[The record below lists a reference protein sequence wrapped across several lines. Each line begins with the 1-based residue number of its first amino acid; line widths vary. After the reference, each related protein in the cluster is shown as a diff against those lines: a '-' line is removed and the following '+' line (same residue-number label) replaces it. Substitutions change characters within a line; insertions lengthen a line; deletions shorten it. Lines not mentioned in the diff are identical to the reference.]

1 MLVNDEEKGGERMN
15 IMNVQASH
23 MPIQQTS
30 SKSVGES
37 SGKFG
42 SMLSNNVSNLS
53 TTSVGGE
60 TTEIGDNGIEEELA
74 SLLEI
79 LLIGDFR
86 DVEQGEQLVEEMLYT
101 TASFEEHPLLKE
113 LIGMGES
120 QSIEEM
126 LASLLAGG
134 SERETIEVGNMLQQ
148 LQQFI
153 ATLNEGETLPFVRD
167 QTSAVETIL
176 KFSKMYTLMK
186 NHLDLSHEQ
195 VENMDQLEKALEKLT
210 SKLEEIVQSV
220 SKDKGNAVTLLLGRQ
235 PFANVVQSSQ
245 SQTSTT
251 GIQSESVGIHNPFMN
266 MSKVEQYVLNTQST
280 KTSSDSDALLKSFE
294 NILSKAKFTNQ
305 NGIQKLL
312 IKLNPE
318 NLGTLRIE
326 LMQREG
332 IMMARIIA
340 SSNGAKELLDGQLH
354 GLKQAFSNQNIPVE
368 KIELSQQFS
377 NLSQERNLQREQFQ
391 QQGGNERPEQSFD
404 REEELEEDFQQTFEE
419 AILQVK
425 V

>member
-153 ATLNEGETLPFVRD
+153 ATLNEGESLPFVRD

-251 GIQSESVGIHNPFMN
+251 GTQSESVGIHNPFMN
-266 MSKVEQYVLNTQST
+266 ISKVEQYVLNTQST

-294 NILSKAKFTNQ
+294 NILSKAKFINQ

-318 NLGTLRIE
+318 NLGT
-326 LMQREG
+326 
-332 IMMARIIA
+332 
-340 SSNGAKELLDGQLH
+340 
-354 GLKQAFSNQNIPVE
+354 
-368 KIELSQQFS
+368 
-377 NLSQERNLQREQFQ
+377 
-391 QQGGNERPEQSFD
+391 
-404 REEELEEDFQQTFEE
+404 
-419 AILQVK
+419 
-425 V
+425 

>member
-1 MLVNDEEKGGERMN
+1 MN
-15 IMNVQASH
+15 IMNVQSSN

-30 SKSVGES
+30 SRTVGES

-42 SMLSNNVSNLS
+42 SMLSDNVANLS

-60 TTEIGDNGIEEELA
+60 TTESSVNESGEELA

-79 LLIGDFR
+79 LLIGDLR

-101 TASFEEHPLLKE
+101 TAPFEKHPLLKE

-126 LASLLAGG
+126 LTSLLAGG
-134 SERETIEVGNMLQQ
+134 SEQETIEVENMLQQ

-153 ATLNEGETLPFVRD
+153 ATLNEGEALPFVRD
-167 QTSAVETIL
+167 QMSVVETIL
-176 KFSKMYTLMK
+176 KFSKMYALMK

-195 VENMDQLEKALEKLT
+195 LENIEQLEKSLEKLT
-210 SKLEEIVQSV
+210 SKLEELVQSS
-220 SKDKGNAVTLLLGRQ
+220 SKDKGNVASLLLGRQ
-235 PFANVVQSSQ
+235 QFTNIVQASPSQ
-245 SQTSTT
+245 KSTT
-251 GIQSESVGIHNPFMN
+251 GIQSESSGIHNPFMT
-266 MSKVEQYVLNTQST
+266 MSKVEQYVLNTQNI
-280 KTSSDSDALLKSFE
+280 KTSGDSEGLLKSFE
-294 NILSKAKFTNQ
+294 NILSKAQFTNQ

-326 LMQREG
+326 LVQREG
-332 IMMARIIA
+332 VMMARIIA

-354 GLKQAFSNQNIPVE
+354 GLKQAFVNQNIPVE

-391 QQGGNERPEQSFD
+391 QQGGNEKSEQFFD

-419 AILQVK
+419 AILQAK

>member
-1 MLVNDEEKGGERMN
+1 M
-15 IMNVQASH
+15 
-23 MPIQQTS
+23 
-30 SKSVGES
+30 
-37 SGKFG
+37 
-42 SMLSNNVSNLS
+42 
-53 TTSVGGE
+53 
-60 TTEIGDNGIEEELA
+60 
-74 SLLEI
+74 
-79 LLIGDFR
+79 
-86 DVEQGEQLVEEMLYT
+86 
-101 TASFEEHPLLKE
+101 
-113 LIGMGES
+113 
-120 QSIEEM
+120 
-126 LASLLAGG
+126 
-134 SERETIEVGNMLQQ
+134 
-148 LQQFI
+148 
-153 ATLNEGETLPFVRD
+153 
-167 QTSAVETIL
+167 
-176 KFSKMYTLMK
+176 
-186 NHLDLSHEQ
+186 
-195 VENMDQLEKALEKLT
+195 
-210 SKLEEIVQSV
+210 
-220 SKDKGNAVTLLLGRQ
+220 TLLLGRQ